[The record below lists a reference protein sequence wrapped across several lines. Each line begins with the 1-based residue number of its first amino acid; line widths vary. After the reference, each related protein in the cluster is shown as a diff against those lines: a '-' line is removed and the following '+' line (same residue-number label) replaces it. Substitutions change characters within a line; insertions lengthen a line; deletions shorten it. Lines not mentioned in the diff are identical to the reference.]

1 MTASSRAGG
10 SAFTGKY
17 ALVSLALVSD
27 EALPIGIS
35 AIDVEQPPSAI
46 AASSNV
52 APANAPICRFPDTS
66 ILELIS
72 ADTI

>member
-1 MTASSRAGG
+1 MAASSRAGG
-10 SAFTGKY
+10 NAFTGRY
-17 ALVSLALVSD
+17 VPVSFAFVSD

-35 AIDVEQPPSAI
+35 AIDVEQPPSVI
-46 AASSNV
+46 AASSNA
-52 APANAPICRFPDTS
+52 APAPFCRFPDTS